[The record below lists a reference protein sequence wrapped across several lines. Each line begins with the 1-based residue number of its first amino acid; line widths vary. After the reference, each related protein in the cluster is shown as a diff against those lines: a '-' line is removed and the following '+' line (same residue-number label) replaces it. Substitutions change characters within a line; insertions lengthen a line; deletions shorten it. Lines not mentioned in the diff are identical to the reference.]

1 MSGVGIVTVLHDS
14 AADLQRLLRSLEP
27 VSPRPQLVV
36 VDAGSSDDGPE
47 IARAFGAEV
56 IEAGDVGFGAANNAG
71 VARVTGSVTLLL
83 NPDIV
88 ILEPASVERLARHA
102 RREDALHVPRLLN
115 PDGST
120 QRSAHP
126 LPGRPG
132 ALLPALVHPRAL
144 PRPLR
149 EHAEPWRAG
158 GDERPVGWAIAA
170 AVAARTATLRA
181 LGPFDPAQFLFFE
194 DLDLCLRARAAGVP
208 TMLHP
213 HLQLE
218 HRGGHSTG
226 PAYGGEPHALLAARR
241 REVVGANLG
250 ARAVALD
257 DAAQAVTFATRAA
270 ARTLIRRDATR
281 ERAQLHALRAARRG

>member
-1 MSGVGIVTVLHDS
+1 MSFSIVCVLHDS
-14 AADLQRLLRSLEP
+14 AADLRRLLTSLTPVVPEP
-27 VSPRPQLVV
+27 QVVV
-36 VDAGSSDDGPE
+36 VDAGSADDGPQ
-47 IARAFGAEV
+47 IARDWGAEV

-71 VARVTGSVTLLL
+71 VERIEASVTLLL

-88 ILEPASVERLARHA
+88 VHDAPVIERLARHA

-115 PDGST
+115 PDGSV

-126 LPGRPG
+126 VPGRPA

-144 PRPLR
+144 PRAVR
-149 EHAEPWRAG
+149 HAAEPWRAEDR
-158 GDERPVGWAIAA
+158 DERPVGWAIAA
-170 AVAARTATLRA
+170 AVAARTETLRR

-208 TMLHP
+208 TLLHP
-213 HLQLE
+213 RLTLE
-218 HRGGHSTG
+218 HRGGHATG
-226 PAYGGEPHALLAARR
+226 PAYGGEPHALLARRR

-250 ARAVALD
+250 ARALALD
-257 DAAQAVTFATRAA
+257 DAAQALTFATRAA
-270 ARTLIRRDATR
+270 ARAALRRDAGR